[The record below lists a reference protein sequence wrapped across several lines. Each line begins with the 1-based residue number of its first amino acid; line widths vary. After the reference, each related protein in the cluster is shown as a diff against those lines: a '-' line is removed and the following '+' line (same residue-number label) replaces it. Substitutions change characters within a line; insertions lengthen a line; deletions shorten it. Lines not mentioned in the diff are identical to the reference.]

1 MLMRLIRLARLA
13 TGMQPH
19 AAVTTRA
26 PLNLDAPDETHVPEV
41 DPERTDA
48 LSQAALELVRS
59 ASEMEVAT
67 AVRAAAALLVPGR
80 TVRVACSGPGGW
92 HLILAD
98 ESTEEAVLQMPLRAG
113 GMILGELSV
122 LGSMPLPAAEA
133 AAIAQLASHLA
144 LALARLEYGQ
154 LISGV
159 VPIPDPDL
167 FASASFRDPLTNL
180 PSRMLFH
187 DRVEHSLHRRS
198 RHIHPVAVMIIDLA
212 GAITA
217 VREGMG
223 EATGDRLMMQV
234 AKRLQHLVRSADTLA
249 RIRDDQLAALL
260 DDLDSAADAGLVA
273 ERLLGALEEPFLLEG
288 GVPVSLQAHIGIAVN
303 SGAAES
309 AVELLHKAGATAQAA
324 RASGIGFDA
333 NPSRSR
339 VHLRARS
346 VCS

>member
-1 MLMRLIRLARLA
+1 M
-13 TGMQPH
+13 T
-19 AAVTTRA
+19 
-26 PLNLDAPDETHVPEV
+26 
-41 DPERTDA
+41 
-48 LSQAALELVRS
+48 RS
-59 ASEMEVAT
+59 ASAPRPRGPRAPAGAPDPASPSEIAAERENALAEGALQLARAAGEADVAG
-67 AVRAAAALLVPGR
+67 AVRAAARTLVPGR
-80 TVRVACSGPGGW
+80 PVRVASSSPGGW
-92 HLILAD
+92 HLIL
-98 ESTEEAVLQMPLRAG
+98 TEDTRDPAVLRIPLRAG
-113 GMILGELSV
+113 GLLLGELSV
-122 LGSMPLPAAEA
+122 LGAEPLLPVQAG
-133 AAIAQLASHLA
+133 AIAELASHAA

-159 VPIPDPDL
+159 TPATNSD
-167 FASASFRDPLTNL
+167 AYAAGSFRDPLTNL
-180 PSRMLFH
+180 ASRMLFH
-187 DRVEHSLHRRS
+187 DRVEHALHRRS

-223 EATGDRLMMQV
+223 EATGDRLMVQV

-273 ERLLGALEEPFLLEG
+273 ERLLGALQEPFLLEG
-288 GVPVSLQAHIGIAVN
+288 GVPISLQAHIGIAVN

-333 NPSRSR
+333 NPGRSR

>member
-1 MLMRLIRLARLA
+1 MMLMRLIRLARLA

-26 PLNLDAPDETHVPEV
+26 PLNLDAPDETHMPEV
-41 DPERTDA
+41 GLERIDA

-98 ESTEEAVLQMPLRAG
+98 ESTEE
-113 GMILGELSV
+113 
-122 LGSMPLPAAEA
+122 

-187 DRVEHSLHRRS
+187 DRVEHALHRRS

-223 EATGDRLMMQV
+223 EATGDRLMVQV

-260 DDLDSAADAGLVA
+260 DDLDSAADVGLVA
-273 ERLLGALEEPFLLEG
+273 ERLLGGLQEPFLLEG

-333 NPSRSR
+333 NPGRSR